1 MYCYACLKMKHF
13 FFKVKFVSRPQPP
26 TPVCTR
32 GCVNLIKAVTFI
44 VIGSRTLSASHHCID
59 GSLVFKGIFVNEGM
73 GSAVGGP
80 QGTLGMIT
88 SSLQQ
93 NTQKRMLTQPL
104 LGADT
109 VLLTLLILLPVD
121 VDLAFSG
128 CCPTFP
134 FASWY
139 PAWVTLDAGSW
150 LLLSTFTALGF

>member
-1 MYCYACLKMKHF
+1 M
-13 FFKVKFVSRPQPP
+13 
-26 TPVCTR
+26 
-32 GCVNLIKAVTFI
+32 
-44 VIGSRTLSASHHCID
+44 
-59 GSLVFKGIFVNEGM
+59 FKGSFVNEGM
-73 GSAVGGP
+73 GSVVGEP

-128 CCPTFP
+128 CRPTFP
-134 FASWY
+134 F
-139 PAWVTLDAGSW
+139 GSLIVSCPGYLRCW
-150 LLLSTFTALGF
+150 FLAPTLLLPLGFELLCPGDTGDGFQM